1 MRSLIFVAFWERS
14 QIPRMDESMKYN
26 LEQVAKQAGVSRST
40 VSRVVNEDPNVSAET
55 RARVLTII
63 KHLNYQPNAAARGLA
78 AGRTRVLG
86 LVIPMTVAA
95 LFTDPYFPLLIQGVA
110 NATSARD
117 HSVMLWLAEPEYER
131 RTIRQVLHNGMIDGV
146 LVASQRM
153 DDPVIDAL
161 VKSALPFVLI
171 GRHPSNAQVS
181 YVDVDNK
188 TAARDAVAYLLRL
201 GRRRVATITGPKNMI
216 AGSDRVDG
224 YLTAIRTMGIT
235 PDPELIMES
244 DFTEEGGYIAAQRL
258 LRCNFDGLFAAS
270 DAMAAGA
277 LRAFAENGR
286 RVPEDVAVVGFD
298 DMPFAARTVPPLTT
312 VRQPIRS
319 AGSVAAEMLME
330 LIGHPDVH
338 PRRILLPTELVIRA
352 STPQAN

>member
-1 MRSLIFVAFWERS
+1 MEH
-14 QIPRMDESMKYN
+14 N
-26 LEQVAKQAGVSRST
+26 LEHVAKQAGVSRST
-40 VSRVVNEDPNVSAET
+40 VSRVVNEDPNVSEET
-55 RARVLTII
+55 RARVLAVI
-63 KHLNYQPNAAARGLA
+63 KKLNYQPNAAARGLA

-86 LVIPMTVAA
+86 LVIPMTVSA

-110 NATSARD
+110 SATSARD

-146 LVASQRM
+146 LVASQRV

-161 VKSALPFVLI
+161 VKSELPFVLI

-181 YVDVDNK
+181 YVDVDNV
-188 TAARDAVAYLLRL
+188 TSAREGVAYLLRL
-201 GRRRVATITGPKNMI
+201 GRRRIATITGPKNMI
-216 AGSDRVDG
+216 AGSDRLEG
-224 YLTAIRTMGIT
+224 YLAAIRGLGMT

-258 LRCNFDGLFAAS
+258 LRCSFDGLFAAS

-286 RVPEDVAVVGFD
+286 RVPEEIAVVGFD

-330 LIGHPDVH
+330 LIKHPGTQ
-338 PRRILLPTELVIRA
+338 PRRILLPTELVMRG
-352 STPQAN
+352 STPSAN